1 MREEHLNL
9 KPIEESLVNYP
20 VDGVTPAK
28 FGELIGKSANAIE
41 IMIKNEKLPYVEMRD
56 PTKPRAR
63 AEKLVYLPAYNEGL
77 KKAYN
82 SKPKSL
88 VKAWLE
94 WLGL

>member
-1 MREEHLNL
+1 MREELN
-9 KPIEESLVNYP
+9 PIENTLVQYP
-20 VDGVTPAK
+20 IDGVTPAK

-56 PTKPRAR
+56 PAKPRAR

-77 KKAYN
+77 KKAYY
-82 SKPKSL
+82 SKPKGL
-88 VKAWLE
+88 VSAWLE